1 MLVVVVVVV
10 VVVLLLL
17 ALLLALLLLLL
28 LLLVVVRDAPH
39 PAQVGTLHRPP
50 PGPHNRRL
58 QHARQQRPLSAELWG

>member
-1 MLVVVVVVV
+1 VVLLLL
-10 VVVLLLL
+10 LLLL
-17 ALLLALLLLLL
+17 ALLLALLLL

-58 QHARQQRPLSAELWG
+58 QHARQQCPLSAELWG